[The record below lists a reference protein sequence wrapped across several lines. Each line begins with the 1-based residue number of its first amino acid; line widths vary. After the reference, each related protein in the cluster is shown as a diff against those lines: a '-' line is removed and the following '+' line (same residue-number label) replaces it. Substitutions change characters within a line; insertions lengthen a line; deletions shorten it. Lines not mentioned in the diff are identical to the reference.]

1 MKSETLIKE
10 KDSFIIAI
18 AAVSGGGKTE
28 ITKALVNQ
36 LPHAVALHFDEFALA
51 GPSSIIQWIEKGADP
66 HAWDITPI
74 VEAVQRFKQ
83 NYAYIILDFPFSY
96 LHQALASEIDL
107 SFFIDTP
114 LDIALARRIVRDFE
128 LLEDIHDD
136 LRFYLE
142 KGRGAYIHMLET
154 VRMDAD
160 KIIDGTLSKEE
171 TMQQIIEEVNR
182 RIKDGSDSDR

>member
-1 MKSETLIKE
+1 M
-10 KDSFIIAI
+10 
-18 AAVSGGGKTE
+18 
-28 ITKALVNQ
+28 
-36 LPHAVALHFDEFALA
+36 
-51 GPSSIIQWIEKGADP
+51 
-66 HAWDITPI
+66 
-74 VEAVQRFKQ
+74 
-83 NYAYIILDFPFSY
+83 
-96 LHQALASEIDL
+96 

-182 RIKDGSDSDR
+182 RIKDESDSDR